1 MSPNISSDLVRQYHQ
16 NLPENIRAYLREQH
30 GISDAVI
37 DLTLLGWDG
46 RRVSIPIF
54 NRDGVFSFFK
64 LAKAPDDTS
73 DSPKML
79 APPGTQAEL
88 YGWERLQP
96 TPPEVIIC
104 EGEFDRLVLES
115 HGLRAVTSTGGA
127 GVFRREWAEYFKAIP
142 GVYICLDRD
151 RAGRVGARKVARL
164 IPQARMVELP
174 EKVGEGGDVTDFFV
188 RLGHGEDDF
197 RRLLE
202 QAQPFPQE
210 TEIVGPN
217 RHGPLNEFRKEI
229 EDLKQGTRIEN
240 IASQYLELRPNG
252 RTYVGKCP
260 FHDDQHPSF
269 VIYPETQSFYCFGC
283 QAHGDVI
290 TFLMK
295 IEHLTFRE
303 AVDLLR
309 KLALPVAT

>member
-1 MSPNISSDLVRQYHQ
+1 MSLDLIRKYHQ
-16 NLPENIRAYLREQH
+16 DLPDHIRTYLRERR

-37 DLTLLGWDG
+37 DLALLGWDG
-46 RRVSIPIF
+46 RRITIPIF

-104 EGEFDRLVLES
+104 EGEFDRLMLES
-115 HGLRAVTSTGGA
+115 RCFRAVTSTGGA
-127 GVFRREWAEYFKAIP
+127 GVFRREWAEYFREIP
-142 GVYICLDRD
+142 SVYICFDRD
-151 RAGRVGARKVARL
+151 AAGKAGARKVARL
-164 IPQARMVELP
+164 IPHARVVELP
-174 EKVGEGGDVTDFFV
+174 EEVGEGGDITDFFV
-188 RLGHGEDDF
+188 RLGRTEEDF

-202 QAQPFPQE
+202 QSQPLPM
-210 TEIVGPN
+210 EIESAPAKPI
-217 RHGPLNEFRKEI
+217 GPLNEYRREI
-229 EDLKQGTRIEN
+229 EALKQGTRIEH
-240 IASQYLELRPNG
+240 IAGRYLELRPSG
-252 RTYVGKCP
+252 RGLIAKCS

-269 VIYPETQSFYCFGC
+269 VVYPDSQSFHCFGC

-290 TFLMK
+290 AFLMQV
-295 IEHLTFRE
+295 EHLTFRE
-303 AVDLLR
+303 AVELLR
-309 KLALPVAT
+309 KLA